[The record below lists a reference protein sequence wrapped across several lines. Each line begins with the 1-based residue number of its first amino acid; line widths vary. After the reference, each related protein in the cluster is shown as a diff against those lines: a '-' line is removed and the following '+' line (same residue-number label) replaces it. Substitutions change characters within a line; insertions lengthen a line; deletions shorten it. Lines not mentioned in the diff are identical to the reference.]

1 MLGVDRSG
9 TNDADVQRA
18 DDRLHREE
26 DPRALSI
33 AIDTNVL
40 VRPLVRDD
48 EAQFQAA
55 LRLIDLAASTD
66 QRVLITHCALLETE
80 WVLRSRYRLDKS
92 NIPRAL
98 VRRTPDIT
106 LS

>member
-9 TNDADVQRA
+9 TNDVDVQRA
-18 DDRLHREE
+18 GDRFHREE

-55 LRLIDLAASTD
+55 LRLVDLAASTD
-66 QRVLITHCALLETE
+66 QPVLIAFLLGPNP
-80 WVLRSRYRLDKS
+80 SQ
-92 NIPRAL
+92 
-98 VRRTPDIT
+98 
-106 LS
+106 